1 MLKVSKPRKC
11 AGVVRVPRSSLLKR
25 MRQRGSFIG
34 VKQEEGGPSGAGAAK
49 SDLTVKSKKA
59 ASVPEIETKNVSG
72 VHLESQV
79 HVSSATKSEGGG
91 KADRSKGVVKT
102 VVAGKGD
109 GAGMSKDKEK
119 EEKAKKDKDKERER
133 VNTSRLYALME
144 REREKE
150 EREREAMLLKKAE
163 EETLARRKEEEEAV
177 LLKKGEQEAL
187 GRRKEEEEALHKKER
202 NKERE
207 KIASEEEQ
215 DVINGLAQVSQF
227 THISFYLS
235 QFKYIF
241 KYIRMR
247 ALERDNHTGV
257 D

>member
-1 MLKVSKPRKC
+1 M
-11 AGVVRVPRSSLLKR
+11 KR

-34 VKQEEGGPSGAGAAK
+34 VKHEEGGPSAAGAAK
-49 SDLTVKSKKA
+49 SDLTTVKAKKA
-59 ASVPEIETKNVSG
+59 ATVPELETKNVSG
-72 VHLESQV
+72 GHLESPV

-91 KADRSKGVVKT
+91 KADRSKSGVKMM
-102 VVAGKGD
+102 VAGKGD

-163 EETLARRKEEEEAV
+163 EETLARRKEEEEVV
-177 LLKKGEQEAL
+177 LLKKTEQEAL

-207 KIASEEEQ
+207 KITSEEEQ

-227 THISFYLS
+227 SHISVYLA
-235 QFKYIF
+235 QFKYIV
-241 KYIRMR
+241 KDIRMR
-247 ALERDNHTGV
+247 ALERDKHTGV